1 MPQFTLRQK
10 FLFGIVAVLTVSL
23 LVMLGGR
30 FLGKAARFHHLE
42 RDHLNVVMQIEL
54 AMQRASSGDT
64 APAVGKDLL
73 LKPIEHG
80 QWLAAQVD
88 VELFKVEQGLFRLL
102 GFNDV
107 IDLPRK
113 GIDDL
118 ERMKKII
125 ELEPGSTVS
134 PALVERLRPDMAV
147 VQENADRFA
156 PLVAEAVGFIKA
168 LVFSINL
175 LGGLVL
181 LASFWAIRKAVL
193 GPLEEALRLAGQ
205 IAQPR
210 ATSRGRS

>member
-1 MPQFTLRQK
+1 
-10 FLFGIVAVLTVSL
+10 
-23 LVMLGGR
+23 
-30 FLGKAARFHHLE
+30 
-42 RDHLNVVMQIEL
+42 MQMAL

-73 LKPIEHG
+73 LKPIKHG

-88 VELFKVEQGLFRLL
+88 VELFKVEQGLFRLF
-102 GFNDV
+102 GFGGV
-107 IDLPRK
+107 LDLPSK
-113 GIDDL
+113 DIGDL

-147 VQENADRFA
+147 VQDGSERFA

-205 IAQPR
+205 IAQGDL
-210 ATSRGRS
+210 TGQIVTRSNDEVGQLITA

>member
-10 FLFGIVAVLTVSL
+10 FLFGMVAVLTVSL

-42 RDHLNVVMQIEL
+42 REHLAAVMQMAL

-73 LKPIEHG
+73 LKPIKHG

-102 GFNDV
+102 GFGDV
-107 IDLPRK
+107 IDLPSK
-113 GIDDL
+113 EDGDL

-125 ELEPGSTVS
+125 EIG
-134 PALVERLRPDMAV
+134 
-147 VQENADRFA
+147 
-156 PLVAEAVGFIKA
+156 
-168 LVFSINL
+168 
-175 LGGLVL
+175 
-181 LASFWAIRKAVL
+181 
-193 GPLEEALRLAGQ
+193 
-205 IAQPR
+205 R
-210 ATSRGRS
+210 AHV